1 MHQRDKVR
9 EQLAF
14 AKDIGSRAAAYAA
27 HAVDDMVG
35 TNVQVS
41 EINSGLF
48 RVASLME
55 MVTDPANRAVGIC
68 ARVEGKAPGHALFLF
83 PYASAPALVDKVE
96 GKPVGTTSQ
105 LGTSELSV
113 LKELGYTLIS
123 SSLSAFAKETGL
135 AFRMTPPQ
143 MMVDMAWAI
152 VSNVF
157 TLALATDEKAVMVA
171 SRFGDGPGVLDGLF
185 LFIPAPGSLQIMQA
199 ARAQRMGLAVDLG
212 EFAQETAE
220 QDQDSRR
227 LNIEPEKQ
235 PDNAIALSMWDLD
248 YDQQSAA

>member
-1 MHQRDKVR
+1 MMQQRDKVR
-9 EQLAF
+9 ARIAF

-27 HAVDDMVG
+27 HAVDDMVK
-35 TNVQVS
+35 TDVQVS

-55 MVTDPANRAVGIC
+55 MVTDPANKAVGIC

-83 PYASAPALVDKVE
+83 PYANAPALVDAIE
-96 GKPVGTTSQ
+96 GRSVGNTDQ
-105 LGTSELSV
+105 LDARARSV
-113 LKELGYTLIS
+113 LKELGCTLIS
-123 SSLSAFAKETGL
+123 SSLSAFSKETGL

-157 TLALATDEKAVMVA
+157 TMALATDEKAVMVA

-185 LFIPAPGSLQIMQA
+185 LFIPAPGSLQVMQS
-199 ARAQRMGLAVDLG
+199 ARAERMGLPADAS
-212 EFAQETAE
+212 EFVQDTAE
-220 QDQDSRR
+220 SDHETRR
-227 LNIEPEKQ
+227 LDIQPER
-235 PDNAIALSMWDLD
+235 PADVATLSMWDLD
-248 YDQQSAA
+248 HDQPKAA

>member
-1 MHQRDKVR
+1 MEHRDKMR
-9 EQLAF
+9 QQLTF

-35 TNVQVS
+35 TDVQVS

-55 MVTDPANRAVGIC
+55 MVTDPANKAVGIC

-83 PYASAPALVDKVE
+83 PYANAPALVNAVD
-96 GKPVGTTSQ
+96 GKPDRATDQ
-105 LGTSELSV
+105 LDTHALAV

-123 SSLSAFAKETGL
+123 SSLSAFSKETGL

-157 TLALATDEKAVMVA
+157 TMALATDEKAVMVA

-185 LFIPAPGSLQIMQA
+185 LFIPAPGSLQVMQA
-199 ARAQRMGLAVDLG
+199 ARAERMGLAVDTSDFVQDAP
-212 EFAQETAE
+212 EQEVRSL
-220 QDQDSRR
+220 D
-227 LNIEPEKQ
+227 IEPEA
-235 PDNAIALSMWDLD
+235 PVDNTITLSMWDLD
-248 YDQQSAA
+248 YDQPKAA

>member
-1 MHQRDKVR
+1 MEHRDKVR
-9 EQLAF
+9 EQLTF

-35 TNVQVS
+35 TDVQVS

-55 MVTDPANRAVGIC
+55 MVTDPANKAVGIC

-83 PYASAPALVDKVE
+83 PHANASALV
-96 GKPVGTTSQ
+96 GKIDGKDGDAGQ
-105 LGTSELSV
+105 LDTHALSV

-123 SSLSAFAKETGL
+123 SSLSAFSKETGL

-157 TLALATDEKAVMVA
+157 SLALATDEKAVMVA

-185 LFIPAPGSLQIMQA
+185 LFIPAPGSLQVMQA
-199 ARAQRMGLAVDLG
+199 ARAERMGLAVGTSD
-212 EFAQETAE
+212 FVQEGPEEHEA
-220 QDQDSRR
+220 RR
-227 LNIEPEKQ
+227 LNIEPQ
-235 PDNAIALSMWDLD
+235 APVDNVVPLSMWDLD
-248 YDQQSAA
+248 YDQPKAA

>member
-1 MHQRDKVR
+1 MEHRDRVR
-9 EQLAF
+9 QQLTF

-35 TNVQVS
+35 TDVQVS

-55 MVTDPANRAVGIC
+55 MVTDPANKAVGIC

-83 PYASAPALVDKVE
+83 PHANAPALVSAVD
-96 GKPVGTTSQ
+96 GKPDRATDQ
-105 LGTSELSV
+105 LDTHALAV

-123 SSLSAFAKETGL
+123 SSLSAFSKETGL

-157 TLALATDEKAVMVA
+157 TMALATDEQAVMVA

-185 LFIPAPGSLQIMQA
+185 LFIPAPGSLQVMQA
-199 ARAQRMGLAVDLG
+199 ARAERMGLAVDTSDFVQNAP
-212 EFAQETAE
+212 EQEA
-220 QDQDSRR
+220 RR
-227 LNIEPEKQ
+227 LDIEPEA
-235 PDNAIALSMWDLD
+235 PADNTITLSMWDLD
-248 YDQQSAA
+248 YDQPKAA

>member
-1 MHQRDKVR
+1 MHRDKVR

-14 AKDIGSRAAAYAA
+14 AREIGSTAASYAA

-35 TNVQVS
+35 TDVQVS

-55 MVTDPANRAVGIC
+55 MVTDPANKAVGIC
-68 ARVEGKAPGHALFLF
+68 AKVEGKAPGHALFLF
-83 PYASAPALVDKVE
+83 PYANAPALVAKVE
-96 GKPVGTTSQ
+96 GKHDRGQ
-105 LGTSELSV
+105 LDTHDLAV
-113 LKELGYTLIS
+113 LKELGYNLIS
-123 SSLSAFAKETGL
+123 SSLEAFSKETGL

-157 TLALATDEKAVMVA
+157 SLALATDEKAVMVA

-185 LFIPAPGSLQIMQA
+185 LFIPAPGSLVTMQA

-212 EFAQETAE
+212 AIAQAVEH
-220 QDQDSRR
+220 DQPSRR
-227 LNIEPEKQ
+227 LDIEPQRPTE
-235 PDNAIALSMWDLD
+235 PLALEMWDLD
-248 YDQQSAA
+248 YDQPSAK

>member
-1 MHQRDKVR
+1 MEHRDRVR
-9 EQLAF
+9 QQLTF

-27 HAVDDMVG
+27 HAVDDMVK
-35 TNVQVS
+35 TDVQVS

-55 MVTDPANRAVGIC
+55 MVTDPANKAVGIC

-83 PYASAPALVDKVE
+83 PYANAPALVNAVD
-96 GKPVGTTSQ
+96 GKPDDAATQMDTHA
-105 LGTSELSV
+105 LSV

-123 SSLSAFAKETGL
+123 SSLSAFSKETGL

-157 TLALATDEKAVMVA
+157 TMALATDEKAVMVA

-185 LFIPAPGSLQIMQA
+185 LFIPAPGSLQVMQA
-199 ARAQRMGLAVDLG
+199 ARAERMGLAVDTSDFVQDAP
-212 EFAQETAE
+212 EQEVRSL
-220 QDQDSRR
+220 D
-227 LNIEPEKQ
+227 IEPEA
-235 PDNAIALSMWDLD
+235 PVDNVITLSMWDLD
-248 YDQQSAA
+248 YDQPKAA

>member
-1 MHQRDKVR
+1 MDHRDR
-9 EQLAF
+9 MRQQLTF

-35 TNVQVS
+35 TDVQVS

-55 MVTDPANRAVGIC
+55 MVTDPANKAVGIC

-83 PYASAPALVDKVE
+83 PYANAGALVDKVE
-96 GKPVGTTSQ
+96 RRSDGDTRPLDTQ
-105 LGTSELSV
+105 ALSV

-123 SSLSAFAKETGL
+123 SSLSAFSKETGL

-157 TLALATDEKAVMVA
+157 TMALATDEQAVMVA

-185 LFIPAPGSLQIMQA
+185 LFIPGPGSLQVMQA
-199 ARAQRMGLAVDLG
+199 ARAQRMGLAVDAADFVQDT
-212 EFAQETAE
+212 EQEHQARALDI
-220 QDQDSRR
+220 Q
-227 LNIEPEKQ
+227 PEV
-235 PDNAIALSMWDLD
+235 PADNVIALSMWDLD
-248 YDQQSAA
+248 YDQPNAA

>member
-1 MHQRDKVR
+1 MEHRDRVR
-9 EQLAF
+9 QQLTF

-27 HAVDDMVG
+27 HAVDDMVK
-35 TNVQVS
+35 TDVQVS

-55 MVTDPANRAVGIC
+55 MVTDPANKAVGIC

-83 PYASAPALVDKVE
+83 PYANAPALVNAVD
-96 GKPVGTTSQ
+96 GTPDRVGDQ
-105 LGTSELSV
+105 LDTHALTV

-123 SSLSAFAKETGL
+123 SSLSAFSKETGL

-157 TLALATDEKAVMVA
+157 TMALATDEKAVMVA

-185 LFIPAPGSLQIMQA
+185 LFIPAPGSLQVMQA
-199 ARAQRMGLAVDLG
+199 ARAERMGLAVDTSD
-212 EFAQETAE
+212 FVQEAP
-220 QDQDSRR
+220 DQEARTLD
-227 LNIEPEKQ
+227 IEPEA
-235 PDNAIALSMWDLD
+235 PADNTITLSMWDLD
-248 YDQQSAA
+248 YDQPKAA